1 MRTSAPH
8 RPRLL
13 VGRRRRPALEI
24 GQRLERSLV
33 LLPSARP
40 PGLVVLVRELDDLDL
55 RRRLWLLLLLAPGR
69 RPLLDPLLLLLLLLL
84 LGGGL
89 NDDGLL
95 GRSGR
100 GGGRAFA
107 SCEADLGLLLLL
119 LLLLL

>member
-69 RPLLDPLLLLLLLLL
+69 RPLLDPLLLLLLL
-84 LGGGL
+84 GGGL